1 MKILKVISIILIVF
15 FLTVLT
21 QVGGVVYLVSRV
33 FFKKINGFSTNR
45 LKLSFYKLVLFLLIY
60 TFSTFLLVPLIAKPF
75 GRVPLPYTETNNLQP
90 LNFLTCFLN
99 RNYVAIE
106 LREPVFRVANQMN
119 SIYPGTTI
127 NYLDANFPFI
137 NNFPLF
143 PHLSHNDG
151 KKLDLSFC
159 YNDAKSGQETN
170 KCPSFIGYG
179 IVEEPTANEMNTAA
193 SCAENGNWEYSLLS
207 KIVSQKNKVNF
218 SFNKDKTRS
227 LVTLFASE
235 KSIGKIFI
243 EPHLKIRLGLTS
255 NKIKFQ
261 GCKSVRHDDHVHI
274 QLK

>member
-33 FFKKINGFSTNR
+33 FFKKINGFSTNK

-75 GRVPLPYTETNNLQP
+75 GRVPLPYTETNHLQP

-99 RNYVAIE
+99 RNYVTIE
-106 LREPVFRVANQMN
+106 LREPVFRVAIQMN

>member
-21 QVGGVVYLVSRV
+21 QVGGVVYLISRV
-33 FFKKINGFSTNR
+33 FFKKINSFSTNR

-106 LREPVFRVANQMN
+106 LREPVFRVAIQMN

>member
-21 QVGGVVYLVSRV
+21 QVGGVVYLISRV

-179 IVEEPTANEMNTAA
+179 IVEGPTANEMNTAA

>member
-21 QVGGVVYLVSRV
+21 QVGGVVYLISRV
-33 FFKKINGFSTNR
+33 FFKKINSFSTNR

-75 GRVPLPYTETNNLQP
+75 GRVPLPYTETNHLQP

>member
-1 MKILKVISIILIVF
+1 
-15 FLTVLT
+15 LTVLT

>member
-1 MKILKVISIILIVF
+1 MKIFKVISIILIVF
-15 FLTVLT
+15 FLTILT
-21 QVGGVVYLVSRV
+21 QVGGVIYLISRV
-33 FFKKINGFSTNR
+33 TYKKINSFSTNK

-75 GRVPLPYTETNNLQP
+75 GRVPLPYTETNHLQP

-137 NNFPLF
+137 KNFPLF

-179 IVEEPTANEMNTAA
+179 IGEEPTAEEINTVS
-193 SCAENGNWEYSLLS
+193 SCEENGNWEYSLLS

-218 SFNKDKTRS
+218 TFDKGKTRT
-227 LVTLFASE
+227 LVNLFATE
-235 KSIGKIFI
+235 QKIGKIFI
-243 EPHLKIRLGLTS
+243 EPHLKTRLSLTS
-255 NKIKFQ
+255 KKVRFQ
-261 GCKSVRHDDHVHI
+261 GCKSVRHDDHLHI

>member
-21 QVGGVVYLVSRV
+21 QVGGVVYLVYRV